1 MLIKGVD
8 YSPVA
13 QEAFDE
19 QEEWAERVQCKNI
32 DELNKAIE
40 KGYASGYILI
50 SEALQERK
58 IAKIADFVANHPAIK
73 IILIA
78 GPSSSGKTSFTQRLR
93 IQLGVN
99 AIGTEYLSM
108 DNYFV
113 ERKDTPL
120 NPDGSY
126 NFDTPECID
135 VNLFN
140 EQLNA
145 LAEGKKVAIPRF
157 NFNTGTKEYTGETLQ
172 LDAQKVLIV
181 EGIHALNKD
190 MTGKIEAKGKVR
202 AVITQN
208 IDGLHQKAGSKE
220 VYEVHG
226 TVAKNYCTKCGT
238 FYSGEKVRSLIDAD
252 REVRRRK
259 AAEEGKEWD
268 EVHGYGLP
276 YCSKCGAIIK
286 PDVVL
291 YEEGLDDYI
300 WEKSCEYIRNADVL
314 IVGGTSLVVY
324 PAAGLI
330 NYYKGNKLILVN
342 RSQTPYDSYAD
353 LVLNMGLGEVFSTV

>member
-1 MLIKGVD
+1 MDNGEKLQEFKKIVEESSNIVFFGGAGVSTESGIPDFRSTDGLYNQEYD
-8 YSPVA
+8 YPP
-13 QEAFDE
+13 E
-19 QEEWAERVQCKNI
+19 QILSHTFFVKKPEEFYRFYR
-32 DELNKAIE
+32 NK
-40 KGYASGYILI
+40 ILI
-50 SEALQERK
+50 
-58 IAKIADFVANHPAIK
+58 
-73 IILIA
+73 
-78 GPSSSGKTSFTQRLR
+78 
-93 IQLGVN
+93 
-99 AIGTEYLSM
+99 
-108 DNYFV
+108 
-113 ERKDTPL
+113 
-120 NPDGSY
+120 DGAEP
-126 NFDTPECID
+126 NITHKK
-135 VNLFN
+135 
-140 EQLNA
+140 
-145 LAEGKKVAIPRF
+145 LAE
-157 NFNTGTKEYTGETLQ
+157 L
-172 LDAQKVLIV
+172 
-181 EGIHALNKD
+181 
-190 MTGKIEAKGKVR
+190 EAKGKVR

>member
-32 DELNKAIE
+32 DELNKAVE

-190 MTGKIEAKGKVR
+190 MTGKIEGDKKLKIYITALNPLDLPDGNNVNPTDVR
-202 AVITQN
+202 LIRRIVRDNQYRGFDARETLKIWQTVR
-208 IDGLHQKAGSKE
+208 DGE
-220 VYEVHG
+220 
-226 TVAKNYCTKCGT
+226 TKYI
-238 FYSGEKVRSLIDAD
+238 FPN
-252 REVRRRK
+252 
-259 AAEEGKEWD
+259 AE
-268 EVHGYGLP
+268 
-276 YCSKCGAIIK
+276 
-286 PDVVL
+286 
-291 YEEGLDDYI
+291 
-300 WEKSCEYIRNADVL
+300 NADVVVNTSL
-314 IVGGTSLVVY
+314 IYELNVLKPYALPLLEKLQNDQTQIGEKARYLIYILKELKEIPIDDIPLTSIMREFVGG
-324 PAAGLI
+324 
-330 NYYKGNKLILVN
+330 
-342 RSQTPYDSYAD
+342 
-353 LVLNMGLGEVFSTV
+353 STFKKHL